1 MSRVL
6 ENIEPKE
13 VLKYFEDIS
22 KIPRAS
28 KEEKQISDYLLNFA
42 KTLNLEVVQDE
53 NLNIYMRKKATP
65 GYENGKTV
73 ILQGHMDMVCE
84 KNEGTIHDFKKD
96 PLKLRVIDGKIY
108 ATDTTLGADNGIAV
122 AYIMALMASKDIP
135 HPEIEALITVDEE
148 TSMNGAKTFDP
159 SFFRGKYLIN
169 IDSTYD
175 SKLLVSCSGGLR
187 ASVTKKVNHEE
198 IQGEIVTI
206 KVRGLKGGH
215 SGIDINKERGNANK
229 ILGRIL
235 INIEKNYT
243 NINIVSL
250 SGGAKDNAI
259 PREADCQIAVDSS
272 DVDNIILAVKS
283 VEEVIKKELEC
294 EEEFNV
300 IVSKN
305 DKPLKNNMITV
316 KDSKDLIDL
325 MYLIPNGVKTQ
336 SMAIKDLVI
345 TSNNFG
351 VIEYDGDTVI
361 FKNAIRSSIDSAKY
375 NVVREIDVLS
385 RAFRAVTK
393 ESASYPGWE
402 YDKNSEI
409 REIAQRVYKKMFN
422 DEMEVYAIHAGVEC
436 GLLKEKLPHLDMVS
450 FGPIIKDNHTPGE
463 WVSIGSTKKVWEFLK
478 AILSDIK

>member
-198 IQGEIVTI
+198 LQGEIVTI

-375 NVVREIDVLS
+375 NVVREIDILS

-436 GLLKEKLPHLDMVS
+436 GLIKEKLPHLDMVS

>member
-84 KNEGTIHDFKKD
+84 KNEGTVHDFKKD

-198 IQGEIVTI
+198 LQGDIVTI

-243 NINIVSL
+243 NINIVYL

-259 PREADCQIAVDSS
+259 PREADCQIAVESS

-305 DKPLKNNMITV
+305 DKPLRDNMITV

-325 MYLIPNGVKTQ
+325 MYLMPNGIKTQ
-336 SMAIKDLVI
+336 SMSIKDLVI

-436 GLLKEKLPHLDMVS
+436 GLIKEKLPHLDMVS
-450 FGPIIKDNHTPGE
+450 FGPIIQDNHTPGE
-463 WVSIGSTKKVWEFLK
+463 WVSIDSTKKVWEFLK

>member
-1 MSRVL
+1 MNRVL

-198 IQGEIVTI
+198 LQGEIVTI

-436 GLLKEKLPHLDMVS
+436 GLIKEKLPHLDMVS

>member
-6 ENIEPKE
+6 GNIEPRE

-22 KIPRAS
+22 RIPRPS
-28 KEEKQISDYLLNFA
+28 KDEKEISDYLFNFA
-42 KTLNLEVVQDE
+42 KSLNIEVVQDK
-53 NLNIYMRKKATP
+53 NLNIYMRKPATP

-73 ILQGHMDMVCE
+73 IFQGHMDMVCE
-84 KNEGTIHDFKKD
+84 KNDGVEHDFKKD

-122 AYIMALMASKDIP
+122 AYIMALMASDNIP

-148 TSMNGAKTFDP
+148 TSMNGAKNFEP
-159 SFFRGKYLIN
+159 EFFRGKYLIN

-187 ASVTKKVNHEE
+187 LSVIKKVTHVD
-198 IQGEIVTI
+198 ICGEVITI

-215 SGIDINKERGNANK
+215 SGIDINKGRGNANK

-235 INIEKNYT
+235 INIEKNYN

-259 PREADCQIAVDSS
+259 PRESDCQICVNPK
-272 DVDNIILAVKS
+272 DVDNIILSIKS
-283 VEEVIKKELEC
+283 VEEFIKNELEDDAG
-294 EEEFNV
+294 FHV
-300 IVSKN
+300 IVSKSDN
-305 DKPLKNNMITV
+305 PIKDNMISE

-325 MYLIPNGVKTQ
+325 MYLMPNGIKAQ
-336 SMAIKDLVI
+336 SVSIKDLVI

-351 VIEYDGDTVI
+351 VISYEGNNVI

-375 NVVREIDVLS
+375 NVVREIEVLS
-385 RAFRAVTK
+385 RVFGAVTK
-393 ESASYPGWE
+393 EDSSYPGWE
-402 YDKNSEI
+402 YDRNSEI
-409 REIAQRVYKKMFN
+409 REIAQNVYKKMFN
-422 DEMEVYAIHAGVEC
+422 EDAEIYAIHAGVEC
-436 GLLKEKLPHLDMVS
+436 GLIKEKLPHIDMVS
-450 FGPIIKDNHTPGE
+450 FGPIIQDNHTPGE
-463 WVSIGSTKKVWEFLK
+463 WVSIKSINKVWEFVK
-478 AILSDIK
+478 SILFNIK

>member
-198 IQGEIVTI
+198 LQGEIVTI

-436 GLLKEKLPHLDMVS
+436 GLIKEKLPHLDMVS

-478 AILSDIK
+478 AILFDIK

>member
-409 REIAQRVYKKMFN
+409 REIVQRVYKKMFN

-436 GLLKEKLPHLDMVS
+436 GLIKEKLPHIDMVS

>member
-108 ATDTTLGADNGIAV
+108 ATDTTLGVDNGIAV

-198 IQGEIVTI
+198 LQGEIVTI

-436 GLLKEKLPHLDMVS
+436 GLIKEKLPHLDMVS

-463 WVSIGSTKKVWEFLK
+463 WVSIGSTKKVCEFLK

>member
-336 SMAIKDLVI
+336 SIAIKDLVI

-375 NVVREIDVLS
+375 NVVREIDILS

-436 GLLKEKLPHLDMVS
+436 GLIKEKLPHLDMVS

>member
-198 IQGEIVTI
+198 LQGEIVTI

-336 SMAIKDLVI
+336 SIAIKDLVI

-436 GLLKEKLPHLDMVS
+436 GLIKEKLPHLDMVS

>member
-1 MSRVL
+1 
-6 ENIEPKE
+6 
-13 VLKYFEDIS
+13 
-22 KIPRAS
+22 
-28 KEEKQISDYLLNFA
+28 
-42 KTLNLEVVQDE
+42 
-53 NLNIYMRKKATP
+53 
-65 GYENGKTV
+65 
-73 ILQGHMDMVCE
+73 
-84 KNEGTIHDFKKD
+84 
-96 PLKLRVIDGKIY
+96 
-108 ATDTTLGADNGIAV
+108 
-122 AYIMALMASKDIP
+122 
-135 HPEIEALITVDEE
+135 
-148 TSMNGAKTFDP
+148 
-159 SFFRGKYLIN
+159 
-169 IDSTYD
+169 
-175 SKLLVSCSGGLR
+175 
-187 ASVTKKVNHEE
+187 
-198 IQGEIVTI
+198 
-206 KVRGLKGGH
+206 
-215 SGIDINKERGNANK
+215 
-229 ILGRIL
+229 
-235 INIEKNYT
+235 YT

-336 SMAIKDLVI
+336 SIAIKDLVI

-422 DEMEVYAIHAGVEC
+422 
-436 GLLKEKLPHLDMVS
+436 
-450 FGPIIKDNHTPGE
+450 
-463 WVSIGSTKKVWEFLK
+463 
-478 AILSDIK
+478 

>member
-198 IQGEIVTI
+198 LQGEIVTI

-436 GLLKEKLPHLDMVS
+436 SKS
-450 FGPIIKDNHTPGE
+450 
-463 WVSIGSTKKVWEFLK
+463 KKQT
-478 AILSDIK
+478 

>member
-175 SKLLVSCSGGLR
+175 SKLLDR
-187 ASVTKKVNHEE
+187 
-198 IQGEIVTI
+198 
-206 KVRGLKGGH
+206 
-215 SGIDINKERGNANK
+215 
-229 ILGRIL
+229 
-235 INIEKNYT
+235 
-243 NINIVSL
+243 
-250 SGGAKDNAI
+250 
-259 PREADCQIAVDSS
+259 
-272 DVDNIILAVKS
+272 KS
-283 VEEVIKKELEC
+283 VV
-294 EEEFNV
+294 
-300 IVSKN
+300 
-305 DKPLKNNMITV
+305 
-316 KDSKDLIDL
+316 
-325 MYLIPNGVKTQ
+325 
-336 SMAIKDLVI
+336 
-345 TSNNFG
+345 
-351 VIEYDGDTVI
+351 
-361 FKNAIRSSIDSAKY
+361 
-375 NVVREIDVLS
+375 
-385 RAFRAVTK
+385 
-393 ESASYPGWE
+393 
-402 YDKNSEI
+402 
-409 REIAQRVYKKMFN
+409 
-422 DEMEVYAIHAGVEC
+422 
-436 GLLKEKLPHLDMVS
+436 
-450 FGPIIKDNHTPGE
+450 
-463 WVSIGSTKKVWEFLK
+463 
-478 AILSDIK
+478 

>member
-148 TSMNGAKTFDP
+148 SSMNGAKTFDP

-187 ASVTKKVNHEE
+187 ASVIKKVNHEE
-198 IQGEIVTI
+198 LQGEIVTI

-259 PREADCQIAVDSS
+259 PREADCQIAVESS

-305 DKPLKNNMITV
+305 DKPLKDNMITV

-436 GLLKEKLPHLDMVS
+436 GLIKEKLPHLDMVS

-463 WVSIGSTKKVWEFLK
+463 WVSIDSTKKVWEFLK
-478 AILSDIK
+478 AVLSDIK

>member
-1 MSRVL
+1 
-6 ENIEPKE
+6 
-13 VLKYFEDIS
+13 
-22 KIPRAS
+22 
-28 KEEKQISDYLLNFA
+28 
-42 KTLNLEVVQDE
+42 
-53 NLNIYMRKKATP
+53 
-65 GYENGKTV
+65 
-73 ILQGHMDMVCE
+73 MV
-84 KNEGTIHDFKKD
+84 
-96 PLKLRVIDGKIY
+96 
-108 ATDTTLGADNGIAV
+108 A
-122 AYIMALMASKDIP
+122 MW
-135 HPEIEALITVDEE
+135 
-148 TSMNGAKTFDP
+148 
-159 SFFRGKYLIN
+159 
-169 IDSTYD
+169 
-175 SKLLVSCSGGLR
+175 
-187 ASVTKKVNHEE
+187 
-198 IQGEIVTI
+198 
-206 KVRGLKGGH
+206 
-215 SGIDINKERGNANK
+215 
-229 ILGRIL
+229 L

-436 GLLKEKLPHLDMVS
+436 GLIKEKLPHLDMVS

>member
-84 KNEGTIHDFKKD
+84 KNEGTVHDFKKD

-122 AYIMALMASKDIP
+122 AYIMALMASKDIS

-198 IQGEIVTI
+198 LQGDIVTI

-259 PREADCQIAVDSS
+259 PREADCQIAVESS

-305 DKPLKNNMITV
+305 DKPLKDNMITV

-436 GLLKEKLPHLDMVS
+436 GLIKEKLPHLDMVS
-450 FGPIIKDNHTPGE
+450 FGPIIQDNHTPGE
-463 WVSIGSTKKVWEFLK
+463 WVSIDSTKKVWEFLK

>member
-53 NLNIYMRKKATP
+53 NLNIYMRKKATS

-198 IQGEIVTI
+198 LQGEIVTI

-436 GLLKEKLPHLDMVS
+436 GLIKEKLPHLDMVS

>member
-84 KNEGTIHDFKKD
+84 KNEGTVHDFKKD

-198 IQGEIVTI
+198 LQGDIVTI

-259 PREADCQIAVDSS
+259 PREADCQIAVESS

-305 DKPLKNNMITV
+305 DKPLRDNMITV

-325 MYLIPNGVKTQ
+325 MYLMPNGIKTQ
-336 SMAIKDLVI
+336 SMSIKDLVI

-436 GLLKEKLPHLDMVS
+436 GLIKEKLPHLDMVS
-450 FGPIIKDNHTPGE
+450 FGPIIQDNHTPGE
-463 WVSIGSTKKVWEFLK
+463 WVSIDSTKKVWEFLK

>member
-84 KNEGTIHDFKKD
+84 KNEETIHDFKKD

-122 AYIMALMASKDIP
+122 AYIMALMSSQDIP

-198 IQGEIVTI
+198 LQGEIVTI

-259 PREADCQIAVDSS
+259 PREADCQIAVESS

-305 DKPLKNNMITV
+305 DKPLKDNMITV

-436 GLLKEKLPHLDMVS
+436 GLIKEKLPHLDMVS

-463 WVSIGSTKKVWEFLK
+463 WVSIDSTKKVWEFLK

>member
-215 SGIDINKERGNANK
+215 SGIYINKERGNANK

-336 SMAIKDLVI
+336 SIAIKDLVI

-436 GLLKEKLPHLDMVS
+436 GLIKEKLPHLDMVS

>member
-6 ENIEPKE
+6 ENIEPKD

-436 GLLKEKLPHLDMVS
+436 GLIKEKLPHLDMVS

>member
-235 INIEKNYT
+235 INMEKNYT

-436 GLLKEKLPHLDMVS
+436 GLIKEKLPHLDMVS

>member
-22 KIPRAS
+22 KIPRTS

-198 IQGEIVTI
+198 LQGEIVTI

-436 GLLKEKLPHLDMVS
+436 GLIKEKLPHLDMVS

>member
-122 AYIMALMASKDIP
+122 AYIMALMSSQDIP

-198 IQGEIVTI
+198 LQGEIVTI

-259 PREADCQIAVDSS
+259 PREADCQIAVESS

-305 DKPLKNNMITV
+305 DKPLKDNMITV

-436 GLLKEKLPHLDMVS
+436 GLIKEKLPHLDMVS

-463 WVSIGSTKKVWEFLK
+463 WVSIDSTKKVWEFLK

>member
-84 KNEGTIHDFKKD
+84 KNEGTVHDFKKD
-96 PLKLRVIDGKIY
+96 PLKLRVMDGKIY

-198 IQGEIVTI
+198 LQGDIVTI

-259 PREADCQIAVDSS
+259 PREADCQIAVESS

-305 DKPLKNNMITV
+305 DKPLRDNMITV

-325 MYLIPNGVKTQ
+325 MYLMPNGIKTQ
-336 SMAIKDLVI
+336 SMSIKDLVI

-436 GLLKEKLPHLDMVS
+436 GLIKEKLPHLDMVS
-450 FGPIIKDNHTPGE
+450 FGPIIQDNHTPGE
-463 WVSIGSTKKVWEFLK
+463 WVSIDSTKKVWEFLK